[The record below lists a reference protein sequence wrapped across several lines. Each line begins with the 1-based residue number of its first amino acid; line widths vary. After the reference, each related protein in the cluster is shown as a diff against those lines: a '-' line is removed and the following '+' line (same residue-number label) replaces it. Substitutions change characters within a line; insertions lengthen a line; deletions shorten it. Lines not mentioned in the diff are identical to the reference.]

1 MNKSRQGVVMEAYQK
16 LDKSGDGV
24 ITIEVGRDFTKT
36 SQITH
41 ITQDLRGVYDVKNH
55 PKYLNGEATEEDLY
69 TKFLQNF
76 ETNGLSGKNEKDSV
90 GDGKVKLYSG
100 YFGQLLDAIKHTK
113 IWLDMMEMIILIFFF
128 VQIKIQ
134 TGFTILH
141 GTYK

>member
-90 GDGKVKLYSG
+90 GDGKVKLYSRC
-100 YFGQLLDAIKHTK
+100 FDQLLDEIKHTK
-113 IWLDMMEMIILIFFF
+113 SQSDGWI
-128 VQIKIQ
+128 
-134 TGFTILH
+134 
-141 GTYK
+141 